1 MKLKLRVTVNSKIFY
16 LVPSR
21 RGSECQHHQ
30 VDLVKRFSSIPSSLS
45 PSSITITKSNQEK
58 NVERERDNEFVC
70 VCVCLRTNL
79 SDDLRL
85 PRNILSRGSYASR
98 SIYPAPVNLRFGRRT
113 NRKRRSWCG
122 GNRGRRRTLDD
133 RRRWS
138 DGGGGG
144 GRRAIVGDGRRRRRG
159 GPEGTVEPLRD
170 TFLRRHCFWG
180 KMFGVSSCFL
190 LLLSLVLF
198 LSLFL
203 GGEVRSSVY
212 SWLAGPR
219 SLNASFS
226 FSKIPQK

>member
-1 MKLKLRVTVNSKIFY
+1 M
-16 LVPSR
+16 
-21 RGSECQHHQ
+21 
-30 VDLVKRFSSIPSSLS
+30 SL
-45 PSSITITKSNQEK
+45 
-58 NVERERDNEFVC
+58 
-70 VCVCLRTNL
+70 CVCLRTNL

-98 SIYPAPVNLRFGRRT
+98 SIYPAPILQIVNLRFGRRT

-144 GRRAIVGDGRRRRRG
+144 MRAIVGDGRRRG

-170 TFLRRHCFWG
+170 TFLRHCFWG

-190 LLLSLVLF
+190 LLASCFLLLLSLSGERLRPKGVPCTAGWLGHALLMRPF
-198 LSLFL
+198 L
-203 GGEVRSSVY
+203 
-212 SWLAGPR
+212 
-219 SLNASFS
+219 
-226 FSKIPQK
+226 FSKISLNNTTYCQNCINWHHFPYFPHYIFIFLLLNKLVIEFSHFTKF